1 MIYAAGEAVLETK
14 AAAPTPA
21 VSAEAQ
27 IQLPT
32 DSISSK
38 LDSCLRGNDEIG
50 GTRAT
55 P

>member
-32 DSISSK
+32 DSISAK
-38 LDSCLRGNDEIG
+38 LVRGNDEIG